1 MFHCQYLLFRQIAE
15 LEVKMASS
23 RKVVYTLTSKS
34 FFETLG
40 IIDFHTIQNWP
51 DWAIFE
57 SFWQQIFFK
66 SSPNICFLVLTV
78 WPFRKLLATHFLT
91 IVAQIFA
98 EFMGQ
103 CKSSTFLVKRNVTDL
118 VVTFGKTA
126 KFLFHHLVSLLIHNI
141 FANICRTYWQ

>member
-15 LEVKMASS
+15 LEVKWPLVGKSS
-23 RKVVYTLTSKS
+23 THSLQNHFLRRLVLSTSTLYRIDQIGQFLKVFGNK
-34 FFETLG
+34 FFY
-40 IIDFHTIQNWP
+40 
-51 DWAIFE
+51 
-57 SFWQQIFFK
+57 K

-91 IVAQIFA
+91 IVAQIFP